1 MINHLN
7 ARPRVFRKEFSD
19 KNSENP
25 SPGVR
30 VRLNP
35 RRVENLRRKIPA
47 QEAPGRAVG
56 GGADIPL
63 ITTEQ
68 PNHRRRPRPVGKHG
82 AVLDKSLMSERV
94 VGDEYL
100 RASAGSEGDERTVLG
115 FQVPENGF
123 QAEGASQPWNGK
135 GSRRQPVVGFA
146 GEE

>member
-1 MINHLN
+1 MINYLN
-7 ARPRVFRKEFSD
+7 ARLRAVVLEFSD

-25 SPGVR
+25 LPGVR

-35 RRVENLRRKIPA
+35 GRVENLRRKIPA

-56 GGADIPL
+56 GGADITL

-68 PNHRRRPRPVGKHG
+68 PNHRRRPRPVRENG
-82 AVLDKSLMSERV
+82 AVLDKSLMSERM

-100 RASAGSEGDERTVLG
+100 RASAGSEGDDRTVLG

-135 GSRRQPVVGFA
+135 GPRRQPLVGFT